1 MKKIGLTGGI
11 GVGKTYVSKVFQKR
25 GIPIFN
31 ADEQAKKCMV
41 DDANLKEA
49 VQLAFGENMYL
60 KGVLQKDALAKI
72 VFNNTE
78 ALAELNALVHPIV
91 KQKFED
97 WCSLQSTSMVIKEAA
112 ILFESDAHLGLDSVV
127 CVSAPENLRIERVQK
142 RDGSSVEQIQSRMSK
157 QMPQTEKEELADF
170 LIVNDQVQLL
180 LPQVLA
186 IIKEME

>member
-11 GVGKTYVSKVFQKR
+11 GAGKTYVSKIFQKM

-41 DDANLKEA
+41 EDSSLKAA
-49 VQLAFGENMYL
+49 VQLAFGESMYL
-60 KGVLQKDALAKI
+60 KGVLQKDTLANI

-78 ALAELNALVHPIV
+78 ALGKLNALVHPIV

-97 WCSLQSTSMVIKEAA
+97 WCTQQSTSIVIKEAA
-112 ILFESDAHLGLDSVV
+112 ILFESDAHLGLDAVV
-127 CVSAPENLRIERVQK
+127 CVSAPEKLRIERVQK

-157 QMPQTEKEELADF
+157 QMPQAEKEELADF

-180 LPQVLA
+180 LPQVLT
-186 IIKEME
+186 IITEME

>member
-1 MKKIGLTGGI
+1 
-11 GVGKTYVSKVFQKR
+11 
-25 GIPIFN
+25 
-31 ADEQAKKCMV
+31 MV

-78 ALAELNALVHPIV
+78 ALVELNALVHPIV

-112 ILFESDAHLGLDSVV
+112 ILFESDSHVGLDAVV
-127 CVSAPENLRIERVQK
+127 CVSAPEKLRISRVQK
-142 RDGSSVEQIQSRMSK
+142 RDGSSVEEVKSRINK
-157 QMPQTEKEELADF
+157 QMPQAEKEELADF

-186 IIKEME
+186 IITEME

>member
-11 GVGKTYVSKVFQKR
+11 GVGKTYVSKIFQER

-41 DDANLKEA
+41 DDTNLKEA

-78 ALAELNALVHPIV
+78 ALVELNALVHPIV

-112 ILFESDAHLGLDSVV
+112 ILFESDSHVGLDAVV
-127 CVSAPENLRIERVQK
+127 CVSAPEKLRISRVQK
-142 RDGSSVEQIQSRMSK
+142 RDGNSVEQIQMRMSK

-186 IIKEME
+186 IITEME